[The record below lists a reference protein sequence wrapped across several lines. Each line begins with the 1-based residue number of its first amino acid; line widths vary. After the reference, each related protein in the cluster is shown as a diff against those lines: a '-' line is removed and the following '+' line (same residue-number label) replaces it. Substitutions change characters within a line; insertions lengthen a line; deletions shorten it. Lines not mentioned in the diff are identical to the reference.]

1 MARANILVATSQHE
15 ADYLKQR
22 LDHYR
27 FHVVLTPYDELPG
40 FQVAGYV
47 WTPAAQKLPAATRLR
62 LKGLLAP
69 LIDEDSFEEEFDE
82 DTLLS
87 W

>member
-1 MARANILVATSQHE
+1 MARANILIATSQRE
-15 ADYLKQR
+15 ADCLKKR

-27 FHVVLTPYDELPG
+27 FHVVLTPCDELSG
-40 FQVAGYV
+40 FRVAEYV
-47 WTPAAQKLPAATRLR
+47 WTPAAQRLPAATRLR
-62 LKGLLAP
+62 LRGLLAP